1 MQSHSKPEDLI
12 RGLFTYQSVQN
23 SKILQAQ
30 SMLLS
35 NDAQNIIL
43 GSFTMVGI
51 ASYRLSLPPQNCHFC
66 RFNSSKV
73 SMVIAHGPLTMSSQC
88 VSRKTS

>member
-1 MQSHSKPEDLI
+1 MQSHSKPEDL
-12 RGLFTYQSVQN
+12 RELFTYQSIQN

-51 ASYRLSLPPQNCHFC
+51 ASYRLSLPPQNSHFL
-66 RFNSSKV
+66 S
-73 SMVIAHGPLTMSSQC
+73 I
-88 VSRKTS
+88 